1 MSTDKQAPP
10 PAANDENSALA
21 TLKALLV
28 GPEQSSIRELE
39 KESQDPERQRRR
51 IADALPDSLNE
62 AYRDSPRQLTRSL
75 EMPVS
80 ECIEGSVKRNP
91 AFFADILY
99 PVMGPAIRRSIAQ
112 TMRELVQHINQ
123 TLEHSLT
130 VKGLKWRAEAARSGI
145 PFAEIVLRHTLR
157 YRVEEAFLIQSG
169 SGLLIQHVRQQ
180 QTHTTDAD
188 AVSAMLTAIRDFAH
202 DTLDT
207 EDEDARLETV
217 DVGEHTLWLVHG
229 PRAYLACAIRGIPP
243 VGLRDELTGV
253 VEEIHR
259 RHAGLLQDF
268 DGDPASATALIP
280 LMEPCL
286 QMETATPRGK
296 RFPWPL
302 LLLALAAAALL
313 AWWGHAAWRAQAVAS
328 EYRSKQ
334 MAAVTALSNAPGI
347 VLTDWRIDGERL
359 QVQGLHDPL
368 TPSPEGILAESGLSA
383 DAVRQNFRPFQSS
396 EPTAARAR
404 AEQRLAPPAGIR
416 LTLDEQGV
424 LRAQGSADPEW
435 IQRAALL
442 ATTIPGVNAYDDSGL
457 HDQDQQGQDQ
467 QDQDERIRKQLTD
480 LLLPPPQAIIEVS
493 DGAAS
498 IKGEAPL
505 SWIKSL
511 PAARPQI
518 DGLTGLVYEQLN
530 PLEMQRLAALINMI
544 ESTRVAFASGTAEL
558 GGAQLTQLD
567 SLAALIGEAHQYAQ
581 DMHLALELQII
592 GRTDGTGSAEQNL
605 YLARERAARVAQ
617 RLAQY
622 DTPLP
627 GISLSAIPQP
637 AAHSAP
643 DDEMRR
649 VEFRILG
656 AGQAEGTDQA
666 KP

>member
-1 MSTDKQAPP
+1 MSTDKQTPA

-51 IADALPDSLNE
+51 IADALPGSLNE
-62 AYRDSPRQLTRSL
+62 AYRESPRELTRSL

-80 ECIEGSVKRNP
+80 ECIEGSVRRNP

-130 VKGLKWRAEAARSGI
+130 IKGLKWRAEAARSGI

-217 DVGEHTLWLVHG
+217 DVGDHTLWLIHG
-229 PRAYLACAIRGIPP
+229 PRAYLACAIRGVPP
-243 VGLRDELTGV
+243 VGLRDELAGV

-259 RHAGLLQDF
+259 RHVGLLQSF

-280 LMEPCL
+280 LLEPCL
-286 QMETATPRGK
+286 QMETAAPTGR

-302 LLLALAAAALL
+302 LLLALAAGGLL
-313 AWWGHAAWRAQAVAS
+313 AWWGHAQWQAHALASAQH
-328 EYRSKQ
+328 SKQ
-334 MAAVTALSNAPGI
+334 MAVVTALSNTPGI
-347 VLTDWRIDGERL
+347 VLTDWRIDGDGL
-359 QVQGLHDPL
+359 QIQGLHDPL
-368 TPSPEGILAESGLSA
+368 TPPPEGILAGSGLNE
-383 DAVRQNFRPFQSS
+383 DEVRLSFRSFQSS
-396 EPTAARAR
+396 DPTAARAR
-404 AEQRLAPPAGIR
+404 AEQRLAPPASIR
-416 LTLDEQGV
+416 LTLDEHGV
-424 LRAQGSADPEW
+424 LRAHGSADPAW
-435 IQRAALL
+435 IERAALL
-442 ATTIPGVNAYDDSGL
+442 ATTIPGVNAYEDGGL
-457 HDQDQQGQDQ
+457 
-467 QDQDERIRKQLTD
+467 QDQDDRIRKQLTE
-480 LLLPPPQAIIEVS
+480 LLTPPPQAIIAVS
-493 DGAAS
+493 DGAAT
-498 IKGEAPL
+498 IEGEAPL
-505 SWIKSL
+505 AWIESL
-511 PAARPQI
+511 PAADPQI
-518 DGLTGLVYEQLN
+518 EGLTDLAYDRLK
-530 PLEMQRLAALINMI
+530 PLEMQRLTALINMI

-558 GGAQLTQLD
+558 GGAQLAQLE
-567 SLAALIGEAHQYAQ
+567 SLAALIGEAQQYAQ

-592 GRTDGTGSAEQNL
+592 GRTDGTGNAEQNL
-605 YLARERAARVAQ
+605 YLARERAAQVAQ
-617 RLAQY
+617 RLALY

-637 AAHSAP
+637 AAHTTP

-656 AGQAEGTDQA
+656 ADRPEGTDRA
-666 KP
+666 KQ